1 MNESDK
7 NWLMISYHDIRAKSQ
22 ELIYSMGDGSNV
34 CMSLYVKIHELNDF
48 ICYAS
53 KLFEDSAV
61 SECSDYKRFYVKLR
75 KWCYGLQEYVDYLER
90 KNVSVDSVI
99 RKGIES
105 LLVVVF
111 RDEALFGYSEEEA
124 HEKANKEVKR
134 VPGSYFTQY
143 DFTLP
148 VSIRS
153 QNE

>member
-7 NWLMISYHDIRAKSQ
+7 NRLRNFYRDIWAKSQ
-22 ELIYSMGDGSNV
+22 ELFHLAEDGGNV
-34 CMSLYVKIHELNDF
+34 CMSMYVKIIHIKNV

-53 KLFEDSAV
+53 DLFENSTV
-61 SECSDYKRFYVKLR
+61 GECSDYKRFYGKLHDL
-75 KWCYGLQEYVDYLER
+75 LQDLHEHIGYVER
-90 KNVSVDSVI
+90 EVPVDSVI
-99 RKGIES
+99 KKGIES
-105 LLVVVF
+105 LLAVVF
-111 RDEALFGYSEEEA
+111 REEDLFGYSKEKA
-124 HEKANKEVKR
+124 HEKADEKAKR